1 MNDEQKKQ
9 VAIFRF
15 GVISDFVS
23 PTRLAWGERARLI
36 QQKCER
42 SWQIPFSGRTRLT
55 PTTIRS
61 WIRAYEKSDQQLES
75 LYPQSRTDRGQ
86 ARALDQETTLALIGL
101 RKEMPLAP
109 VHTLIRTARQRG
121 IVDAEQYLAEST
133 VWRLF
138 KREGLMFSTEHAP
151 VDRRRFEAQLPNDLW
166 QSDVMHGP
174 SVLVDGKNRKTYL
187 IAFLD
192 DMSRL
197 ICHAQFYRSENLNAF
212 LDALRQALLT
222 RGLPRKLYVDN
233 GPAFRSFH
241 LQQITAS
248 LGIAL
253 IHAKP
258 YQPQGKGKI
267 ERFFRTVRSDF
278 LPAVRAKTL
287 DDLNLAL
294 DCYLRDVY
302 HNREHRSTS
311 QTPLARYAEHCEC
324 VRAAPKDL
332 ADHFRLQARRRVA
345 KDRTIAL
352 LGRLFEA
359 PIALIGKQVTLF
371 YHPNDPA
378 RVEARMNG
386 KSYGLLTVVDVNVN
400 CQVKREKDS
409 VKIHTETRTLSGG
422 QLPLAGINKEEKS

>member
-1 MNDEQKKQ
+1 MTDEQKKQ

-36 QQKCER
+36 KHKCER
-42 SWQIPFSGRTRLT
+42 SWQIPFSQRTRLS
-55 PTTIRS
+55 PATIRS
-61 WIRAYEKSDQQLES
+61 WIRAYEKSGQQLQS
-75 LYPQSRTDRGQ
+75 LYPHSRSDRGQ
-86 ARALDQETTLALIGL
+86 ARALDPETTLALIGL

-109 VHTLIRTARQRG
+109 VHTLIRTAQQRSV
-121 IVDAEQYLAEST
+121 VDSEQYLAEST
-133 VWRLF
+133 VWRLL
-138 KREGLMFSTEHAP
+138 KREGLMHPSEHP
-151 VDRRRFEAQLPNDLW
+151 PIDRRRFEAQLPNDLW

-174 SVLVDGKNRKTYL
+174 SVLLDGKNRKTYL
-187 IAFLD
+187 IAFID

-197 ICHAQFYRSENLNAF
+197 ICYAQFYRSENLNSY

-278 LPAVRAKTL
+278 LPGVRAKTL
-287 DDLNLAL
+287 DDLNLAF
-294 DCYLRDVY
+294 DCWLRDLY
-302 HNREHRSTS
+302 HNREHRSTG
-311 QTPLARYAEHCEC
+311 QTPLRRYAAHCEC

-332 ADHFRLQARRRVA
+332 ADHFRQQARRRVA
-345 KDRTIAL
+345 KDRTVAIA
-352 LGRLFEA
+352 GPLFEA
-359 PIALIGKQVTLF
+359 PIALIGKQITLF
-371 YHPNDPA
+371 HHPHDPSCI
-378 RVEARMNG
+378 EARFDG
-386 KSYGLLTVVDVNVN
+386 KSYGFLTAVDLNVN
-400 CQVKREKDS
+400 CRVKREKDNL
-409 VKIHTETRTLSGG
+409 KIQTEPRPVQSG
-422 QLPLAGINKEEKS
+422 QLSFGLKEEN

>member
-1 MNDEQKKQ
+1 MDEEKKKQ

-23 PTRLAWGERARLI
+23 PARLDWGERARLLTE
-36 QQKCER
+36 KCAR
-42 SWQIPFSGRTRLT
+42 QWQIPFSTRTRLSA
-55 PTTIRS
+55 PTIRS
-61 WIRAYEKSDQQLES
+61 WIRAYEKGGQRLEA
-75 LYPQSRTDRGQ
+75 LYPRSRSDRGTG
-86 ARALDQETTLALIGL
+86 RALDQETTLALLGL
-101 RKEMPLAP
+101 RREMPRAT
-109 VHTLIRTARQRG
+109 VRSLIRTAQQRG
-121 IVDAEQYLAEST
+121 VVDCEKHLAEST
-133 VWRLF
+133 LWRLL
-138 KREGLMFSTEHAP
+138 KREGLMERAEQAA
-151 VDRRRFEAQLPNDLW
+151 VDRRRFEAELPNDIW

-174 SVLVDGKNRKTYL
+174 LVGAQGKNRKAYL
-187 IAFLD
+187 IAFID

-197 ICHAQFYRSENLNAF
+197 ICHAQFYLSENLNSY

-241 LQQITAS
+241 LHQITAS

-278 LPAVRAKTL
+278 LPGLHAKTL

-294 DCYLRDVY
+294 DCWLRDRY
-302 HNREHRSTS
+302 HNREHRSTG
-311 QTPLARYAEHCEC
+311 QTPLARYASHCEC

-332 ADHFRLQARRRVA
+332 QDHFRQQARRRVA
-345 KDRTIAL
+345 KDRTVAL

-359 PIALIGKQVTLF
+359 PISLIGKQITLF
-371 YHPNDPA
+371 YHPHDPTH
-378 RVEARMNG
+378 VEARFEG
-386 KSYGLLTVVDVNVN
+386 KSYGLLTALDLNVN
-400 CQVKREKDS
+400 CQVKREKDT
-409 VKIHTETRTLSGG
+409 VKIHTEPRALGSG
-422 QLPLAGINKEEKS
+422 QLPLAGKKEE

>member
-1 MNDEQKKQ
+1 
-9 VAIFRF
+9 
-15 GVISDFVS
+15 
-23 PTRLAWGERARLI
+23 
-36 QQKCER
+36 
-42 SWQIPFSGRTRLT
+42 
-55 PTTIRS
+55 
-61 WIRAYEKSDQQLES
+61 
-75 LYPQSRTDRGQ
+75 
-86 ARALDQETTLALIGL
+86 
-101 RKEMPLAP
+101 
-109 VHTLIRTARQRG
+109 
-121 IVDAEQYLAEST
+121 
-133 VWRLF
+133 
-138 KREGLMFSTEHAP
+138 
-151 VDRRRFEAQLPNDLW
+151 
-166 QSDVMHGP
+166 MHGP

-187 IAFLD
+187 IAFID

-197 ICHAQFYRSENLNAF
+197 ICHAQFYRSENLHSY

-241 LQQITAS
+241 LHQITAS

-278 LPAVRAKTL
+278 LPGVRAKTL

-294 DCYLRDVY
+294 DCYLRDCY
-302 HNREHRSTS
+302 HNREHRSTG
-311 QTPLARYAEHCEC
+311 QTPLARYASLCEC

-332 ADHFRLQARRRVA
+332 ADHFRQQARRRGA

-371 YHPNDPA
+371 YHPHNPA
-378 RVEARMNG
+378 RVEARLNG
-386 KSYGLLTVVDVNVN
+386 KSYGLLSVVDVNVN
-400 CQVKREKDS
+400 CQVKREKDT
-409 VKIHTETRTLSGG
+409 VKFHTQARTLSGG
-422 QLPLAGINKEEKS
+422 QLPLAVLKEEKL

>member
-1 MNDEQKKQ
+1 MNDEQKKH

-23 PTRLAWGERARLI
+23 PTRLGWGERARLI
-36 QQKCER
+36 QHKCER
-42 SWQIPFSGRTRLT
+42 SWQIPFSQRTRLS
-55 PTTIRS
+55 PATIRS
-61 WIRAYEKSDQQLES
+61 WIRAYEKSGQQLES
-75 LYPQSRTDRGQ
+75 LYPHSRSDRGQ
-86 ARALDQETTLALIGL
+86 PRALDPETTLALIGL
-101 RKEMPLAP
+101 RKEMAVAP
-109 VHTLIRTARQRG
+109 VHTLIRTAQQRG
-121 IVDAEQYLAEST
+121 IVDSDQYLAEST
-133 VWRLF
+133 VWRLL
-138 KREGLMFSTEHAP
+138 KREGLMHPSEHPAP
-151 VDRRRFEAQLPNDLW
+151 DRRRFEAQLPNDLW

-174 SVLVDGKNRKTYL
+174 SVLLDGKNRKTYL
-187 IAFLD
+187 IAFID

-197 ICHAQFYRSENLNAF
+197 ICHAQFYLSENLNSY

-278 LPAVRAKTL
+278 LPGVRAKTL

-294 DCYLRDVY
+294 DCWLRDVY
-302 HNREHRSTS
+302 HNREHRSTG
-311 QTPLARYAEHCEC
+311 QTPLRRYAAHCEC

-332 ADHFRLQARRRVA
+332 PDHFRQQARRRVA
-345 KDRTIAL
+345 KDRTVAIA
-352 LGRLFEA
+352 GRLFEA
-359 PIALIGKQVTLF
+359 PIALIGKQITLF
-371 YHPNDPA
+371 YHPHDPA
-378 RVEARMNG
+378 RIEARFDA
-386 KSYGLLTVVDVNVN
+386 KSYGFLTALDLNVN
-400 CQVKREKDS
+400 CRVKREKDNL
-409 VKIHTETRTLSGG
+409 KIQTEPRPVQSG
-422 QLPLAGINKEEKS
+422 QLSFGLKEEN

>member
-23 PTRLAWGERARLI
+23 PTRLGWGERQRLLK
-36 QQKCER
+36 QKCER
-42 SWQIPFSGRTRLT
+42 SWQIPFSNRTRLAPAT
-55 PTTIRS
+55 VRS
-61 WIRAYEKSDQQLES
+61 WIRAYEKNGQQIES

-101 RKEMPLAP
+101 RRQMPTTP
-109 VHTLIRTARQRG
+109 VHTLIRTAQQRG
-121 IVDAEQYLAEST
+121 IVDAEQYLAQST

-138 KREGLMFSTEHAP
+138 KREGLMQPTEHGP
-151 VDRRRFEAQLPNDLW
+151 VDRRRFEAELPNDIW

-174 SVLVDGKNRKTYL
+174 SVAAQSKNRKTFL
-187 IAFLD
+187 IAFID

-197 ICHAQFYRSENLNAF
+197 ICHAQFYLSENLNSY

-278 LPAVRAKTL
+278 LPGVRPKTL

-294 DCYLRDVY
+294 DCWLRDVY
-302 HNREHRSTS
+302 HHREHRSTS
-311 QTPLARYAEHCEC
+311 QTPLARYAEHCQC

-332 ADHFRLQARRRVA
+332 SDHFRWQARRRVA
-345 KDRTIAL
+345 KDRTVAIA
-352 LGRLFEA
+352 GRLFEA
-359 PIALIGKQVTLF
+359 PIALIGKQITLL
-371 YHPNDPA
+371 YHPHDPA
-378 RVEARMNG
+378 RVEARFDG
-386 KSYGLLTVVDVNVN
+386 KSYGFVTVVDLNVN
-400 CQVKREKDS
+400 CHVKREKNNL
-409 VKIHTETRTLSGG
+409 KIDTQPRTPSSGK
-422 QLPLAGINKEEKS
+422 LPFANKEEN

>member
-1 MNDEQKKQ
+1 MTDEQKKQ

-36 QQKCER
+36 EHKCER
-42 SWQIPFSGRTRLT
+42 SWQIPFSQRTRLS
-55 PTTIRS
+55 PATIRS
-61 WIRAYEKSDQQLES
+61 WIRAYEKSGQQLES
-75 LYPQSRTDRGQ
+75 LYPHSRSDRGQ

-101 RKEMPLAP
+101 RKEMAVAP
-109 VHTLIRTARQRG
+109 VHTLIRTAHQRG
-121 IVDAEQYLAEST
+121 IVDSEQYLAEST
-133 VWRLF
+133 VWRLL
-138 KREGLMFSTEHAP
+138 KREGLMERTEPAA
-151 VDRRRFEAQLPNDLW
+151 VDRRRFEAELPNDLW

-174 SVLVDGKNRKTYL
+174 SVSVDGKNRKAYL
-187 IAFLD
+187 IAFID

-197 ICHAQFYRSENLNAF
+197 ICHAQFYLSENLNCY

-233 GPAFRSFH
+233 GAAFRSFH
-241 LQQITAS
+241 LHQITAS

-278 LPAVRAKTL
+278 LPGVRTQSL
-287 DDLNLAL
+287 TDLNTAL
-294 DCYLRDVY
+294 DCWLRDVY
-302 HNREHRSTS
+302 HNREHRSIG
-311 QTPLARYAEHCEC
+311 QTPLARYAAHCEC

-332 ADHFRLQARRRVA
+332 SDHFRQQARRRVA
-345 KDRTIAL
+345 KDRTVAV

-359 PIALIGKQVTLF
+359 PIALIGKQITLF
-371 YHPNDPA
+371 YHPHDPA
-378 RVEARMNG
+378 RIEARYEG
-386 KSYGLLTVVDVNVN
+386 KSYGMLHAVDLNVN
-400 CQVKREKDS
+400 CQVKREKDT
-409 VKIHTETRTLSGG
+409 VKIHTQPRPLSGG
-422 QLPLAGINKEEKS
+422 QLPLAADKEQKS

>member
-36 QQKCER
+36 EHKCER
-42 SWQIPFSGRTRLT
+42 SWQIPFSQRTRLS
-55 PTTIRS
+55 PATIRS
-61 WIRAYEKSDQQLES
+61 WIRAYEKSGQQLES
-75 LYPQSRTDRGQ
+75 LYPHSRSDRGQ
-86 ARALDQETTLALIGL
+86 PRALDQETTLALIGL
-101 RKEMPLAP
+101 RKEMAVAP
-109 VHTLIRTARQRG
+109 VHTLIRTAHQRG
-121 IVDAEQYLAEST
+121 VVDSEQYLAEST
-133 VWRLF
+133 VWRLL
-138 KREGLMFSTEHAP
+138 KREGLMHPSEHPAI
-151 VDRRRFEAQLPNDLW
+151 DRRRFEAQLPNDLW

-174 SVLVDGKNRKTYL
+174 SVLLDGKNRKSYL
-187 IAFLD
+187 IAFID

-197 ICHAQFYRSENLNAF
+197 ICHAQFYRNENLNSY

-241 LQQITAS
+241 LHQITAS

-278 LPAVRAKTL
+278 LPAVRSKTL
-287 DDLNLAL
+287 DELNLAL
-294 DCYLRDVY
+294 DCWLRDVY
-302 HNREHRSTS
+302 HNREHRSTG
-311 QTPLARYAEHCEC
+311 QTPLGRYAAHCEC

-332 ADHFRLQARRRVA
+332 SDHFRQQVRRRVA
-345 KDRTIAL
+345 KDRTVAIA
-352 LGRLFEA
+352 GRLFEA
-359 PIALIGKQVTLF
+359 PIALIGKQITLF
-371 YHPNDPA
+371 YHPHDPS
-378 RVEARMNG
+378 RIEARCDA
-386 KSYGLLTVVDVNVN
+386 KSYGFLTAVDLNVN
-400 CQVKREKDS
+400 CRVKREKDNL
-409 VKIHTETRTLSGG
+409 KIQTEPRPVQSG
-422 QLPLAGINKEEKS
+422 QLCFGQKEEN